1 MGNAKFY
8 YFARPASLSYLQTI
22 DLEEGLA
29 ELFSEF
35 EIDAQDGISYTG
47 RIYRTISRVSEIVRI
62 QRDRMKGGEDLAAS
76 LNGLQSHLAHG
87 FPTMFSADSE
97 KAYATY
103 LRQPAQA
110 GDTVLYV
117 GPNVFRSFVGNQIVQ
132 AGDYLMIESQN
143 PGMHYQQVK
152 IQSITAT
159 ATANGTITLA
169 DPIQFDFKTGSI
181 GVRYY
186 RFWPSLKRL
195 VGNINTNMISNER
208 GFLWSLDV
216 LLSPDYGLYHD
227 FLIPLG
233 ETLGDITE
241 GTIDFSTAVDSPL
254 ASSGTFDLR
263 DPYQDGF
270 ENIETEPAL
279 DFQVTI

>member
-263 DPYQDGF
+263 DPFQDGF